1 MIHRLP
7 RIIGGRAALWVALSQ
22 PLFSADA
29 RRLNWP
35 RTRTEP
41 ARFDLAYCLLD
52 ARDQIVA
59 NGFLLRQRVV
69 NASEL
74 VAHLHENVPRVV
86 RALCVAMEV
95 QLGPKIGYE
104 VNKQLSSLCS
114 HRSLLG
120 SRAQRSID
128 GIDEAL
134 DLVHWAS
141 PFAHL
146 SVITP
151 GDNYPPSNELHVW
164 SCMQDRTP
172 HLVIREDGEVGAI
185 LNVHS
190 RA

>member
-1 MIHRLP
+1 V
-7 RIIGGRAALWVALSQ
+7 RA
-22 PLFSADA
+22 
-29 RRLNWP
+29 
-35 RTRTEP
+35 EP
-41 ARFDLAYCLLD
+41 ARFDLAYRLLD

-59 NGFLLRQRVV
+59 NSFLLRQRVV

-86 RALCVAMEV
+86 RAICVAMEV

-120 SRAQRSID
+120 SGAQHSVD

-141 PFAHL
+141 PFRAFVSHHAQRE
-146 SVITP
+146 SP
-151 GDNYPPSNELHVW
+151 AKQQSNELHVS

-172 HLVIREDGEVGAI
+172 HLVIREDGDVRAI
-185 LNVHS
+185 LSVHS
-190 RA
+190 RLTANGGNQCVRRV